1 MNDTIATAVH
11 PMRED
16 LRLASL
22 LGLAGAIATALLFPY
37 LLAIMPDAFARLPF
51 PLPAVIALQAL
62 QAFLLLTLLSFVGL
76 RLAPGTGLTLP
87 WLRAALARQPLPPFP
102 WRLAATAGVG
112 AGLAV
117 VALAP
122 LFAPFMPPMAQ
133 APAANAGGNVL
144 AGLLASFYG
153 AIGEELQLR
162 LFLMTLLVWLFATLG
177 KRRPTAAVYWVAIGI
192 AALLFG
198 AGHLPAAAHVW
209 PLDAVVVTRT
219 IALNALAGIVF
230 GWLYWRRG
238 LEVAM
243 AAHFCADLVLHV
255 AAPLLAGAGT

>member
-22 LGLAGAIATALLFPY
+22 LGLAGAIATVLLFPY
-37 LLAIMPDAFARLPF
+37 LLAIMPDAFAHLPI

-62 QAFLLLTLLSFVGL
+62 QAFLLLTLLAFVGL
-76 RLAPGTGLTLP
+76 RVAPATGLSLP
-87 WLRAALARQPLPPFP
+87 WLRAMLGRQPLPPFP
-102 WRLAATAGVG
+102 WRLAAIAGVG

-122 LFAPFMPPMAQ
+122 LFAPFMPPMAHPPT
-133 APAANAGGNVL
+133 AGAAGSAL

-153 AIGEELQLR
+153 AIGEELELR
-162 LFLMTLLVWLFATLG
+162 LFLMTLLVWLYCALG
-177 KRRPTAAVYWVAIGI
+177 KRRPTDGVYWAGIVI

-209 PLDAVVVTRT
+209 PLDAVVVART

-230 GWLYWRRG
+230 GWRYWRRG

-255 AAPLLAGAGT
+255 AAPLLAGATP